1 MMQKT
6 IRIQVPQS
14 LHQLPI
20 ISTLI
25 TEYKLIVNIRGAIL
39 DQKAIGGGWFD
50 LLLDGED
57 LNLKQSVLYL
67 KNIGVEIWNEH

>member
-1 MMQKT
+1 MQKT

-14 LHQLPI
+14 LHQVPV

-25 TEYKLIVNIRGAIL
+25 SEYKLIVNIRGAIL

-57 LNLKQSVLYL
+57 VDIEQSILYL
-67 KNIGVEIWNEH
+67 KDKGVEIWNEH

>member
-1 MMQKT
+1 MQKI

-14 LHQLPI
+14 LHQVPI

-57 LNLKQSVLYL
+57 VNIEQSVLYL
-67 KNIGVEIWNEH
+67 KDIGVEIWNEH

>member
-1 MMQKT
+1 MQKT

-14 LHQLPI
+14 LHQVPV

-57 LNLKQSVLYL
+57 LNLEQSVLYL
-67 KNIGVEIWNEH
+67 KDIGVEIWNEN

>member
-1 MMQKT
+1 MQKT

-14 LHQLPI
+14 LHQVPI

-39 DQKAIGGGWFD
+39 DQKAIGEGWFD
-50 LLLDGED
+50 LLLDGEA
-57 LNLKQSVLYL
+57 LNLEQSILYL
-67 KNIGVEIWNEH
+67 KDIGVEIWNEH

>member
-14 LHQLPI
+14 LHQVPI

-50 LLLDGED
+50 LLLDGEA
-57 LNLKQSVLYL
+57 LNLEQSVPYL
-67 KNIGVEIWNEH
+67 KDIGVEIWNEN

>member
-1 MMQKT
+1 MQKT

-14 LHQLPI
+14 LHQVPI

-67 KNIGVEIWNEH
+67 KDIGVEIWNEH

>member
-1 MMQKT
+1 MQKI

-67 KNIGVEIWNEH
+67 KDIGVEIWNEH

>member
-14 LHQLPI
+14 LHQVPI

>member
-1 MMQKT
+1 MQKT

-14 LHQLPI
+14 LHQVPV

-25 TEYKLIVNIRGAIL
+25 SEYKLIVNIRGAIL

-57 LNLKQSVLYL
+57 VDIEQSILYL
-67 KNIGVEIWNEH
+67 KDRGVEIWNEH

>member
-1 MMQKT
+1 MQKT

-14 LHQLPI
+14 LHQVPI

-57 LNLKQSVLYL
+57 LNLEQSVLYL

>member
-1 MMQKT
+1 MQKT

-57 LNLKQSVLYL
+57 LNLEQSVLYL
-67 KNIGVEIWNEH
+67 KDIGVEIWNEH

>member
-1 MMQKT
+1 MQKT

-14 LHQLPI
+14 LHQVPI

-25 TEYKLIVNIRGAIL
+25 SEYKLIVNIRGAIL

-57 LNLKQSVLYL
+57 ANIAQSVLYL
-67 KNIGVEIWNEH
+67 KDVGVEIWNEH

>member
-1 MMQKT
+1 MQKT

-14 LHQLPI
+14 LHQVPI

-25 TEYKLIVNIRGAIL
+25 SEHKLIVNIRGAIL

-57 LNLKQSVLYL
+57 ANIAQSVLYL
-67 KNIGVEIWNEH
+67 KDVGVEIWNEH

>member
-1 MMQKT
+1 MQKT

-14 LHQLPI
+14 LHQVPI

-57 LNLKQSVLYL
+57 LNLERSVLYL
-67 KNIGVEIWNEH
+67 RDIGVEIWNEH

>member
-1 MMQKT
+1 MQKT

-14 LHQLPI
+14 LHQVPI

-57 LNLKQSVLYL
+57 LNLERSVLYL
-67 KNIGVEIWNEH
+67 KDIGVEIWNEH

>member
-1 MMQKT
+1 MQKT

-14 LHQLPI
+14 LHQVPI

-25 TEYKLIVNIRGAIL
+25 TEYKLVVNIRGAIL

-67 KNIGVEIWNEH
+67 KDIGVEIWNEH

>member
-1 MMQKT
+1 MQKT

-25 TEYKLIVNIRGAIL
+25 TEYKLIVDIRGAIL

-57 LNLKQSVLYL
+57 LNLEQSVLYL
-67 KNIGVEIWNEH
+67 KDIGVEIWNEH

>member
-1 MMQKT
+1 MQKT

-14 LHQLPI
+14 LHQVPI

-25 TEYKLIVNIRGAIL
+25 SEYKLIVNIRGAIL

-57 LNLKQSVLYL
+57 LNLERSVLYL
-67 KNIGVEIWNEH
+67 KDIGVEIWNEH

>member
-67 KNIGVEIWNEH
+67 KDIGVEIWNEH

>member
-14 LHQLPI
+14 LHQVPI

-67 KNIGVEIWNEH
+67 KDIGVEIWNEH

>member
-1 MMQKT
+1 MQKT

-14 LHQLPI
+14 LHQVPI

-25 TEYKLIVNIRGAIL
+25 TEYKLTVNIRGAIL

-57 LNLKQSVLYL
+57 LNLEQSVLYL
-67 KNIGVEIWNEH
+67 KDIGVEIWNEH

>member
-1 MMQKT
+1 MQKT

-14 LHQLPI
+14 LHQVPV

-25 TEYKLIVNIRGAIL
+25 TEYKLVVNIRGAIL

-57 LNLKQSVLYL
+57 LNIEQSVLYL
-67 KNIGVEIWNEH
+67 KDIGVEIWNEH

>member
-1 MMQKT
+1 MQKT

-14 LHQLPI
+14 LHQVPV

-57 LNLKQSVLYL
+57 LNLEQSVLYL
-67 KNIGVEIWNEH
+67 KDIGVEIWNEH

>member
-1 MMQKT
+1 MQKT

-14 LHQLPI
+14 LHQVPV
-20 ISTLI
+20 ISTLT

-67 KNIGVEIWNEH
+67 KDIGVEIWNEH

>member
-1 MMQKT
+1 MQKI

-14 LHQLPI
+14 LHQVPI

-25 TEYKLIVNIRGAIL
+25 TEYKLVINIRGAIL

-67 KNIGVEIWNEH
+67 KDIGVEIWNEH

>member
-1 MMQKT
+1 MQKT

-14 LHQLPI
+14 LHQVPI

-57 LNLKQSVLYL
+57 LNLEQSILYL
-67 KNIGVEIWNEH
+67 KDIGVEIWNEH